1 MSRLVVVVVALPG
14 SGKSTVLAKLSES
27 LPDVK
32 VVNFGDLMLSEASRI
47 YGVRHRDDMRRLLV
61 LDDYRRLQVEAAKR
75 ISEIDGVV
83 VVDTHAVIKT
93 EHGLY
98 PGLPTEVV
106 KLINPTIIFFIE
118 PRPEDVLE
126 RRMKDDAG
134 RKREIT
140 SVEEIARDLDIS
152 KQFAVAA
159 ANEAMCY
166 LKIIRQTYPQEYPFQ
181 HAVEA
186 AREIAGTIK
195 TLTQLVR
202 QQT

>member
-14 SGKSTVLAKLSES
+14 SGKSTVLARLSES

-126 RRMKDDAG
+126 RRMKDETS

-140 SVEEIARDLDIS
+140 SADEIARDLDIS
-152 KQFAVAA
+152 KQFTVAA

-195 TLTQLVR
+195 TLAQLVR